1 MRVKKNCRSLEY
13 AIDFLKIEK
22 TESFHRALHDAWYT
36 AEVFAKLPIEV
47 VEKNYSIDTYQNPKS
62 KKEEIHV
69 MFENYSNIFQ
79 ENFQQKKTQ

>member
-1 MRVKKNCRSLEY
+1 MTFRKSLGLPVRVKKNCRSLEY

-47 VEKNYSIDTYQNPKS
+47 VEEKLLD
-62 KKEEIHV
+62 
-69 MFENYSNIFQ
+69 
-79 ENFQQKKTQ
+79 